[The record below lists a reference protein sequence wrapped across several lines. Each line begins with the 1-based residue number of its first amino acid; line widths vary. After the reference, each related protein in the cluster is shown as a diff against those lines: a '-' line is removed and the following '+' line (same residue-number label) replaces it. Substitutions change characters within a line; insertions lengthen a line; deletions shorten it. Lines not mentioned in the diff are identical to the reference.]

1 METNQIDV
9 QVKIS
14 DPATSSNLWR
24 VFHWGPLVALF
35 IIKWVTFITLYCNS
49 MLWPPA
55 ESIPG
60 FLFTSVFLAFSSL
73 TLFHFFCSLS
83 IGPGFLPAGWGP
95 GDTNAEECL
104 QWCGVC
110 GGYKAPRSHHCRRC
124 GRCVLKM
131 DHHCPWVNTCVGHRN
146 HGHFLAFLASAV
158 SGCSMATFSLSG
170 SLYYGLNRTW
180 YLYYGTGQEP
190 QVVLT
195 VGTLLATLFGLGLSL
210 GVVIA
215 VGLLLVFQVKSV
227 MKNQTGI
234 EDWIM
239 EKATYRH
246 RNLGT
251 EFVWPYNL
259 GRLANLQQVVTIMSC
274 KPSGDGIIWPV
285 VEGTDQYTLT
295 REQLMQKEEK
305 RGRTREYGIIL
316 AYTGAWFPLSQGM
329 GVCCHPPCTDEPR
342 ILLQAGDMVKVTRW
356 KKYWLYGE
364 KVQVGDKGRVRGWFP
379 RQCAV
384 ERVEH
389 DDTCNKA
396 RKVEI
401 KKEK

>member
-1 METNQIDV
+1 
-9 QVKIS
+9 
-14 DPATSSNLWR
+14 
-24 VFHWGPLVALF
+24 
-35 IIKWVTFITLYCNS
+35 
-49 MLWPPA
+49 
-55 ESIPG
+55 
-60 FLFTSVFLAFSSL
+60 
-73 TLFHFFCSLS
+73 
-83 IGPGFLPAGWGP
+83 
-95 GDTNAEECL
+95 
-104 QWCGVC
+104 
-110 GGYKAPRSHHCRRC
+110 
-124 GRCVLKM
+124 M

-146 HGHFLAFLASAV
+146 HGHFLAFLLCAV
-158 SGCSMATFSLSG
+158 CGCAMATITLSG
-170 SLYYGLNRTW
+170 ALYYGLNRTW

-190 QVVLT
+190 QVILT
-195 VGTLLATLFGLGLSL
+195 VWSLLATLFGLGLSL

-227 MKNQTGI
+227 LKNQTGI

-251 EFVWPYNL
+251 EFVWPYHL
-259 GRLANLQQVVTIMSC
+259 GRLNNLQQVVSIMSC
-274 KPSGDGIIWPV
+274 KPPGDGITWRV

-305 RGRTREYGIIL
+305 RGRTREYGIVR
-316 AYTGAWFPLSQGM
+316 AYSGAWFPLSQGL

-342 ILLQAGDMVKVTRW
+342 IGLQGGDRVKVTRW

-364 KVQVGDKGRVRGWFP
+364 KVQEGDKVRVRGWFP

-384 ERVEH
+384 ERLDH
-389 DDTCNKA
+389 DETCIKA
-396 RKVEI
+396 KKFEP